1 MLGMGTAARRRF
13 AWSTQ
18 TSRLPR
24 SAPRAARWAEKV
36 AALYQQGRVHHI
48 GTFPQLE
55 DQMTNFTSDID
66 RAAAGYSPDRVD
78 ALVWAFSE
86 LLVEPMESAGIFEL
100 YRRQAEAA
108 EQRNKP
114 QPNPTVYAPG
124 SVEASAAKNMS

>member
-1 MLGMGTAARRRF
+1 
-13 AWSTQ
+13 
-18 TSRLPR
+18 
-24 SAPRAARWAEKV
+24 
-36 AALYQQGRVHHI
+36 
-48 GTFPQLE
+48 
-55 DQMTNFTSDID
+55 
-66 RAAAGYSPDRVD
+66 
-78 ALVWAFSE
+78 LVWAFSE